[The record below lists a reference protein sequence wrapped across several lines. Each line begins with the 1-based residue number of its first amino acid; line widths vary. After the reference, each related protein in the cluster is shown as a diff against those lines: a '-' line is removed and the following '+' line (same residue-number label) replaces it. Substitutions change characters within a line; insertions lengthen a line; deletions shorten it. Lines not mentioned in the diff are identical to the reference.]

1 MRCKS
6 HTCDLL
12 ELADHA
18 VELVH
23 ERAPADL
30 AEGVHERAVIPE
42 VIRVGIEPSPQF
54 LPHQAVVEEHRARV
68 VNLVRERDAHDL
80 RRCRREMLD
89 VLLLARTPGRLRH
102 DVGVAAARDD
112 LRHVVAE
119 AGADVDQTLGPALV
133 FDRVVEKRRDRLLL
147 AASVFQ
153 HERGNAEQMGHVGDV
168 AALPALGGVSLRG
181 VRQGFFEPRSE
192 HGVIIAGMPD
202 EQEELTQAWEALG
215 ERERLV
221 NETLSRRA
229 AELDAR
235 ARRFAEIAADLDA
248 RSQLL
253 EEAEAEVAERER
265 RLTLA
270 QEELR
275 DRQEDV
281 LRSQDKIEH
290 VRAQRRELD
299 LQASELRALA
309 SELEERGDWIATASA
324 ALEAQ
329 ERRAAAVAEQAA
341 ELELRATEIEDQ
353 ERLQGAA
360 MRQLETK
367 AAELEARATDL
378 AAKEQKI
385 DQARSEVEPLL
396 EAVKKREREV
406 QHREQMLAGQETRA
420 AEREKQLGKR
430 AAKLALNETQLANKL
445 RDVRES
451 EERIPLLEQRALH
464 LDARARELER
474 DAKELD
480 ERGAWLTE
488 AVAQVEA
495 REAEAI
501 EQIERAAAE
510 VRR

>member
-54 LPHQAVVEEHRARV
+54 LPHHPVVEEHRARV

-119 AGADVDQTLGPALV
+119 AGADVDQALGPALV
-133 FDRVVEKRRDRLLL
+133 FDRVVEERRDRLLL
-147 AASVFQ
+147 AASGFQ

-168 AALPALGGVSLRG
+168 AALPALGGVSLGG
-181 VRQGFFEPRSE
+181 VSQGLLERRSE
-192 HGVIIAGMPD
+192 HGVIIAGMSE

-221 NETLSRRA
+221 NETLARRA
-229 AELDAR
+229 GELDAR
-235 ARRFAEIAADLDA
+235 SRRFAEIAADLDA

-341 ELELRATEIEDQ
+341 GLELRATEITEQ
-353 ERLQGAA
+353 ERIHAVALRQVAA
-360 MRQLETK
+360 R
-367 AAELEARATDL
+367 AAELEARAAELD
-378 AAKEQKI
+378 A
-385 DQARSEVEPLL
+385 
-396 EAVKKREREV
+396 EAQRLK
-406 QHREQMLAGQETRA
+406 A
-420 AEREKQLGKR
+420 AEQ
-430 AAKLALNETQLANKL
+430 ALA
-445 RDVRES
+445 R
-451 EERIPLLEQRALH
+451 
-464 LDARARELER
+464 
-474 DAKELD
+474 
-480 ERGAWLTE
+480 
-488 AVAQVEA
+488 VEA
-495 REAEAI
+495 READAVDREKHA
-501 EQIERAAAE
+501 AAAE
-510 VRR
+510 RRAERRGQEFSDRAAELDERDRHLTEAEEALTERRRQIRDAELRLET